1 MAADRHDHTMTSDH
15 HNPTFDGTPPSS
27 YPQGFFVPNAGS
39 CQVLL
44 IRHGQSEPYIS
55 GSPFPLVDGHGDPRL
70 TELGRAQAGWVG
82 ERLRTEPIEAIYVS
96 SLTRTHETAAPLA
109 RHLGLTPTIVP
120 DLREVFLGVAEG
132 GRFREMSATN
142 HPDVQRLRETGD
154 WSAIPGAE
162 SNRQLAARTVAA
174 VRSIADNH
182 PDKMVAAFCHG
193 GVINAILSY
202 AIGSARL
209 AFFGARHT
217 SINHLVVEPSA
228 TADVDGPGFS
238 GRQPGWI
245 VRSFNDGAHAG
256 TLSGDRP
263 IG

>member
-1 MAADRHDHTMTSDH
+1 MS
-15 HNPTFDGTPPSS
+15 DGTPLTS

-44 IRHGQSEPYIS
+44 IRHGQSEAYVS
-55 GSPFPLVDGHGDPRL
+55 GNPFPLIDGHGNPRL
-70 TELGRAQAGWVG
+70 TELGRAQARWVG
-82 ERLRTEPIEAIYVS
+82 ERLRTEPIEAIYMS

-132 GRFREMSATN
+132 GRFREMAATN
-142 HPDVQRLRETGD
+142 HPAVQRLRQTGD

-162 SNRQLAARTVAA
+162 SNQQFAARTVAA

-182 PDKMVAAFCHG
+182 PDQMVAAFCHG
-193 GVINAILSY
+193 GVINAILSH

-209 AFFGARHT
+209 AFHGARHT
-217 SINHLVVEPSA
+217 SINHLVIEPSA
-228 TADVDGPGFS
+228 TTEIDGPGDS
-238 GRQPGWI
+238 GRHSGWI

-256 TLSGDRP
+256 TLAGDRP